1 MDKLSYALGMEIAQ
15 NLKKAGVESLEYKD
29 FAAGLT
35 AIFENTE
42 KVMTVE
48 EGEKIM
54 NEYFEKKQ
62 KEEDAREQM
71 KAAVAKK
78 EGEEYLRLNKV
89 KEGVTVT
96 PSGLQ
101 YRVLT
106 EGEGKNPTA
115 HSRVR
120 CHYEGKFVSG
130 EVFDSSYKRGEP
142 VVFGLDQVIPG
153 WSEGVCLMKPGAK
166 YEFTIPAKLAYG
178 ERGIPGRIPGNSV
191 LTFTV
196 ELLEIL

>member
-1 MDKLSYALGMEIAQ
+1 MDKLSYALGMEIAR
-15 NLKKAGVESLEYKD
+15 NLQQTGIDALVYQDFMDGLVDSYLNNEKKM
-29 FAAGLT
+29 
-35 AIFENTE
+35 TE
-42 KVMTVE
+42 E
-48 EGEKIM
+48 EGEKLIAD
-54 NEYFEKKQ
+54 YFAKKK

-78 EGEEYLRLNKV
+78 EGEEFLRLNKV

-96 PSGLQ
+96 DSGLQ
-101 YRVLT
+101 YRVVQD
-106 EGEGKNPTA
+106 GDGKNPTV
-115 HSRVR
+115 HSRVK
-120 CHYEGKFVSG
+120 CHYEGKFISG
-130 EVFDSSYKRGEP
+130 EIFDSSYKRGEP

-166 YEFTIPAKLAYG
+166 YEFVIPAKLAYG

-196 ELLEIL
+196 ELLDIL

>member
-42 KVMTVE
+42 KMMTIE

-62 KEEDAREQM
+62 KEEMIKEEL
-71 KAAVAKK
+71 KAAVAEK
-78 EGEEYLRLNKV
+78 EGKEFLKLNKQ
-89 KEGVTVT
+89 KEGVKVT
-96 PSGLQ
+96 DSGLQ
-101 YRVLT
+101 YRVLA
-106 EGEGKNPTA
+106 EGEGQNPTV
-115 HSRVR
+115 HSRVK

-130 EVFDSSYKRGEP
+130 EIFDSSYKRGEP

-166 YEFTIPAKLAYG
+166 YEFVIPGALAYG
-178 ERGIPGRIPGNSV
+178 PRGIPGRIPGNSV

>member
-1 MDKLSYALGMEIAQ
+1 MDKLSYALGMEIAR
-15 NLKKAGVESLEYKD
+15 NLQQTGIDALVYQD
-29 FAAGLT
+29 FMDGLVDSYLNN
-35 AIFENTE
+35 ERKMTE
-42 KVMTVE
+42 E
-48 EGEKIM
+48 EGEKLIAD
-54 NEYFEKKQ
+54 YFAKKQ

-71 KAAVAKK
+71 KAAIAKK

-101 YRVLT
+101 YRVIQD
-106 EGEGKNPTA
+106 GDGKNPTV

-130 EVFDSSYKRGEP
+130 EIFASSYKRGEP

>member
-1 MDKLSYALGMEIAQ
+1 MDKLSYALGMEIARNFLQ
-15 NLKKAGVESLEYKD
+15 TGIDTLVYQDFMDGLVDSFLNNEKK
-29 FAAGLT
+29 
-35 AIFENTE
+35 ITE
-42 KVMTVE
+42 E
-48 EGEKIM
+48 EGEKLIAD
-54 NEYFEKKQ
+54 YFEKKQ
-62 KEEDAREQM
+62 KEEAIREQM

-78 EGEEYLRLNKV
+78 EGEEFLRLNKE

-96 PSGLQ
+96 DSGLQ
-101 YRVLT
+101 YLVIQ
-106 EGEGKNPTA
+106 EGDGKNPTV
-115 HSRVR
+115 HSRVK

-166 YEFTIPAKLAYG
+166 YEFVIPAKLAYG
-178 ERGIPGRIPGNSV
+178 ERGVPGRIPGNSV
-191 LTFTV
+191 LTFIV

>member
-1 MDKLSYALGMEIAQ
+1 MDKLSYALGMKIGQ
-15 NLKKAGVESLEYKD
+15 NFLQTGIDTLVYQD
-29 FAAGLT
+29 FMDGLVDSFLNDET
-35 AIFENTE
+35 KMTE
-42 KVMTVE
+42 E
-48 EGEKIM
+48 EGEKLIA
-54 NEYFEKKQ
+54 NYFEKMQ
-62 KEEDAREQM
+62 KEEAIREQM

-78 EGEEYLRLNKV
+78 EGEEFLRLNKV

-166 YEFTIPAKLAYG
+166 YEFVIPAKLAYG

>member
-1 MDKLSYALGMEIAQ
+1 MDKLSYALGMEIAR
-15 NLKKAGVESLEYKD
+15 NLQQTGIDTLVYQD
-29 FAAGLT
+29 FMDGLVDSYLNN
-35 AIFENTE
+35 EMKMTE
-42 KVMTVE
+42 E
-48 EGEKIM
+48 EGEKLIAD
-54 NEYFEKKQ
+54 YFAKKQ

-78 EGEEYLRLNKV
+78 ESEEFLRLNKV

-96 PSGLQ
+96 DSGLQ
-101 YRVLT
+101 YRVVQD
-106 EGEGKNPTA
+106 GDGKNPTV
-115 HSRVR
+115 HSRVK
-120 CHYEGKFVSG
+120 CHYEGKFISG
-130 EVFDSSYKRGEP
+130 EIFDSSYKRGEP

-166 YEFTIPAKLAYG
+166 YEFVIPAKLAYG

-196 ELLEIL
+196 ELLDIL

>member
-29 FAAGLT
+29 FASGLT

-54 NEYFEKKQ
+54 NEYFEKKH
-62 KEEDAREQM
+62 KEEMIKEEM
-71 KAAVAKK
+71 KAAIADK
-78 EGEEYLRLNKV
+78 EGKEFLKLNKQ
-89 KEGVTVT
+89 KEGVVVT
-96 PSGLQ
+96 DSGLQ
-101 YRVLT
+101 YRVIT
-106 EGEGKNPTA
+106 EGSGQQPTA
-115 HSRVR
+115 HSRVK

-130 EVFDSSYKRGEP
+130 EIFDSSYKRGEP

-166 YEFTIPAKLAYG
+166 YEFAIPSMLAYG
-178 ERGIPGRIPGNSV
+178 PNGIPGRIPGNSV

>member
-1 MDKLSYALGMEIAQ
+1 MDKLSYALGMEIAR
-15 NLKKAGVESLEYKD
+15 NLQQTGIDALVYQDFMDGLVDSYLNNEKKM
-29 FAAGLT
+29 
-35 AIFENTE
+35 TE
-42 KVMTVE
+42 E
-48 EGEKIM
+48 EGEKLIAD
-54 NEYFEKKQ
+54 YFAKKQ

-78 EGEEYLRLNKV
+78 EGEEFLRLNKV

-96 PSGLQ
+96 DSGLQ
-101 YRVLT
+101 YRVVQD
-106 EGEGKNPTA
+106 GDGKNPTV
-115 HSRVR
+115 HSRVK
-120 CHYEGKFVSG
+120 CHYEGKFISG
-130 EVFDSSYKRGEP
+130 EIFDSSYKRGEP

-166 YEFTIPAKLAYG
+166 YEFVIPAKLAYG

-196 ELLEIL
+196 ELLDIL

>member
-1 MDKLSYALGMEIAQ
+1 MDKLSYALGMEIAR
-15 NLKKAGVESLEYKD
+15 NLQQTGIDALVYQD
-29 FAAGLT
+29 FMDGLVDSYLNN
-35 AIFENTE
+35 EMKMTE
-42 KVMTVE
+42 E
-48 EGEKIM
+48 EGEKLIAD
-54 NEYFEKKQ
+54 YFAKKQ

-78 EGEEYLRLNKV
+78 EGEEFLRLNKV

-96 PSGLQ
+96 DSGLQ
-101 YRVLT
+101 YRVVQD
-106 EGEGKNPTA
+106 GDGKNPTV
-115 HSRVR
+115 HSRVK
-120 CHYEGKFVSG
+120 CHYEGKFISG
-130 EVFDSSYKRGEP
+130 EIFDSSYKRGEP

-166 YEFTIPAKLAYG
+166 YEFVIPAKLAYG

-196 ELLEIL
+196 ELLDIL